1 MGNQD
6 QLRQNLSPKHQVTA
20 IAVVLASSIFVAI
33 VPNFSKLAYESG
45 ASVPLVIAARFVV
58 TILLLGLLMLAGRQ
72 SFRAS
77 KRVLRLCLIG
87 GGAAAAMTFGILT
100 AITLVDISLVILI
113 LYLHPI
119 MIAWT
124 GHVRG
129 TYVLSRFRLCCC
141 LLILAGLALALSVS
155 FTKLNLLGVALA
167 FIGAGGCAGLVVANG
182 EAVGEGGTVKV
193 NFYTAIAA
201 LVLVAAIGMSIG
213 PQTFPGTGT
222 GWVGLVGTGAAFCC
236 GLALFFAAVPYIGLE
251 RATLIGVIE
260 PVLAIFIA
268 MALFGERLTAI
279 QWLGVA
285 IVVAGL
291 LLLEVPAKQVNRVFR
306 PFRSEPPA

>member
-1 MGNQD
+1 LGGQEP
-6 QLRQNLSPKHQVTA
+6 LRQNLAAKHQAAA
-20 IAVVLASSIFVAI
+20 IGVVLASSIFVAI

-58 TILLLGLLMLAGRQ
+58 TILLLGLLMLARRHG
-72 SFRAS
+72 FRTS
-77 KRVLRLCLIG
+77 RRVLRLCLIG
-87 GGAAAAMTFGILT
+87 GIAAAAMTFGILS
-100 AITLVDISLVILI
+100 AITLIDISLVILI

-119 MIAWT
+119 LIAWV
-124 GHVRG
+124 GHMRG
-129 TYVLSRFRLCCC
+129 TYVLNRFRLCCC

-155 FTKLNLLGVALA
+155 FAKLDALGVVLA
-167 FIGAGGCAGLVVANG
+167 FIGASGCAGLVIANG

-201 LVLVAAIGMSIG
+201 LVLVSAVGMSIG
-213 PQTFPGTGT
+213 PQTFPGAGT
-222 GWVGLVGTGAAFCC
+222 GWVGLVGTGAAFCL

-268 MALFGERLTAI
+268 MALFDERLTAV
-279 QWLGVA
+279 QWLGVV

-291 LLLEVPAKQVNRVFR
+291 LLLEVPAKQINRLFGRV
-306 PFRSEPPA
+306 RSEPPA

>member
-1 MGNQD
+1 M
-6 QLRQNLSPKHQVTA
+6 
-20 IAVVLASSIFVAI
+20 
-33 VPNFSKLAYESG
+33 
-45 ASVPLVIAARFVV
+45 
-58 TILLLGLLMLAGRQ
+58 
-72 SFRAS
+72 
-77 KRVLRLCLIG
+77 LRLCLIG
-87 GGAAAAMTFGILT
+87 GVAAAAMTFGILT
-100 AITLVDISLVILI
+100 AITLIDISLVILI

-119 MIAWT
+119 LIAWI

-129 TYVLSRFRLCCC
+129 TYLLSRFRLCCC

-155 FTKLNLLGVALA
+155 FAKLDILGVALA

-182 EAVGEGGTVKV
+182 EAVGEGGTLKV

-201 LVLVAAIGMSIG
+201 LALVSAAAISLG
-213 PQTFPGTGT
+213 PQTFPGTGI
-222 GWVGLVGTGAAFCC
+222 GWVGLAGTGAAFCL

-268 MALFGERLTAI
+268 MALFGERLTAV
-279 QWLGVA
+279 QWLGVV

-291 LLLEVPAKQVNRVFR
+291 LLLEVPTKQVNRLLQLV
-306 PFRSEPPA
+306 RSEPPA